1 MRVQILEVHWTFQES
16 TNSAAV
22 KKNIQKFI
30 NYEEDDLKVLEGKVS
45 LAHPEFLDKLM
56 VGNINVGHICVPRSN
71 VTFRF
76 DIDETTKKREVDIP
90 FYMSGAPKKYLKP
103 AEALVDK
110 MLRRKP
116 PVASAEK
123 ATALDKTKN
132 TPAKKSPAAEK
143 KDPAK
148 KSPAAAKKDPAKKKS
163 PASAKK
169 KSPAS
174 AKKKSPAPGK
184 KNTLRSPPLQQASV
198 RPRLTSQYLR
208 KGPKLPVDWVT
219 VAYLRQ

>member
-123 ATALDKTKN
+123 AEVPTDTALDKTKN
-132 TPAKKSPAAEK
+132 TPAKKSPAAGK

-163 PASAKK
+163 PAPAKK
-169 KSPAS
+169 
-174 AKKKSPAPGK
+174 
-184 KNTLRSPPLQQASV
+184 
-198 RPRLTSQYLR
+198 RPR
-208 KGPKLPVDWVT
+208 
-219 VAYLRQ
+219 

>member
-1 MRVQILEVHWTFQES
+1 
-16 TNSAAV
+16 
-22 KKNIQKFI
+22 
-30 NYEEDDLKVLEGKVS
+30 
-45 LAHPEFLDKLM
+45 
-56 VGNINVGHICVPRSN
+56 
-71 VTFRF
+71 
-76 DIDETTKKREVDIP
+76 
-90 FYMSGAPKKYLKP
+90 MSGAPKKYLKP

-123 ATALDKTKN
+123 AEVPTDTALDKTKN
-132 TPAKKSPAAEK
+132 TPAKKSPAAGK